1 MTLQNR
7 VIVALVQVLDGD
19 GKKGE
24 AMSTA
29 LAIASVTAV
38 LKHMLGNTLVQQ
50 PTVTSMGDLI
60 VTALPPDRVLGGT
73 EERTQLNLYLY
84 RLTPNSSWRR
94 GEVFASRKT
103 SQENPPL
110 ALDLHY
116 LLTAYGE
123 RDFQAEILLGHAVQ
137 FLYETPVLTQETICS
152 ILASLSQGNGSG
164 PGLATLAASTL
175 ADQLE
180 QITIRPEFLSLEEL
194 SKLWSSLQ
202 GRSRLSMTYE
212 VSVVLIED
220 RHRATT
226 TENIPQVMVL

>member
-1 MTLQNR
+1 
-7 VIVALVQVLDGD
+7 
-19 GKKGE
+19 
-24 AMSTA
+24 MSTA

-38 LKHMLGNTLVQQ
+38 LKHMLGNTLLQQ
-50 PTVTSMGDLI
+50 PTVTGMGDLT
-60 VTALPPDRVLGGT
+60 VTALPPDRVLTST

-94 GEVFASRKT
+94 GAVFASHKA

-123 RDFQAEILLGHAVQ
+123 RDFQAEVLLGHAVQ
-137 FLYETPVLTQETICS
+137 FLYETPVLTRETIRS

-164 PGLATLAASTL
+164 PALTALAASTL

-180 QITIRPEFLSLEEL
+180 QITIRPEFLSLEDL

-202 GRSRLSMTYE
+202 ARSRLSMTYE

-220 RHRATT
+220 RHRTTT
-226 TENIPQVMVL
+226 TEDIPQVMIL

>member
-1 MTLQNR
+1 
-7 VIVALVQVLDGD
+7 
-19 GKKGE
+19 
-24 AMSTA
+24 MSTA

-50 PTVTSMGDLI
+50 PTVTGMGDLS
-60 VTALPPDRVLGGT
+60 VTALPPDRVLTGT
-73 EERTQLNLYLY
+73 DERTQLNLYLY

-94 GEVFASRKT
+94 GEVFASHKT
-103 SQENPPL
+103 SQEKPPL

-123 RDFQAEILLGHAVQ
+123 RDFQAEVLLGHAFQ
-137 FLYETPVLTQETICS
+137 FLYETPVLTQETIRS
-152 ILASLSQGNGSG
+152 VLASLSQGNGSG
-164 PGLATLAASTL
+164 PGLTALAASTL

-180 QITIRPEFLSLEEL
+180 QITIRPEFLSLEDL

-202 GRSRLSMTYE
+202 TRSRLSMTYE

-220 RHRATT
+220 RHPTAT
-226 TENIPQVMVL
+226 EDIPQAIIL